1 VNQTAKVVLI
11 AGARIGLQNCPMIWE
26 IVRSRAPWRE
36 GGLVGRRRCLIYKPL
51 RCPSG
56 KTRERWVNAAR

>member
-1 VNQTAKVVLI
+1 MNHTNAATGQANQHLSFWPGWSEAKSGTFVLS
-11 AGARIGLQNCPMIWE
+11 ARIPDYASFHSG
-26 IVRSRAPWRE
+26 
-36 GGLVGRRRCLIYKPL
+36 YKIL